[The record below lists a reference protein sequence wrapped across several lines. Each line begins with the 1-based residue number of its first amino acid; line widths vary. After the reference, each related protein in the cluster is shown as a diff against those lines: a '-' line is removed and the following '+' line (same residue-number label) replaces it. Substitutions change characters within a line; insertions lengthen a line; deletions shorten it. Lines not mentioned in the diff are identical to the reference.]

1 MGLLI
6 EGKWVDQLYD
16 TESNK
21 GRFVRDASKFRNWIT
36 PNGEPGPSGH
46 GGFNAEVNRYH
57 LYVSLACPWASR
69 TIIMRSLKGLQDV
82 IGLSIVNPFMG
93 AEGWT
98 FEPAAGVIADPLYLT
113 QFLYQLYTRAASNYS
128 GRVSVPV
135 LWDKQNHTIV
145 NNESAEIIR
154 MFNSA
159 FNDLAVQSEDF
170 APQELLPE
178 IDALNERILHAVNN
192 GVYRAGF
199 ATSQEAYEEAVVEL
213 FAMLDE
219 LEQRL
224 SNNRYLL
231 GNRITEADWRLF
243 TTFIRFDTVY
253 HGHFKCNLRRLV
265 DYKNLWAYTRELYQ
279 WPGIAETVNFDHIKT
294 HYYRSH
300 PKINPNQ
307 IVPLGPV
314 LNLTEPHQRESLPQH

>member
-6 EGKWVDQLYD
+6 EGKWVDQWYD

-69 TIIMRSLKGLQDV
+69 TIIMRSLKGLQDF

-98 FEPAAGVIADPLYLT
+98 FEPAAGVIADPLYQT

-135 LWDKQNHTIV
+135 LWDKHNQTIV

-170 APQELLPE
+170 APKELLPE

-231 GNRITEADWRLF
+231 EI
-243 TTFIRFDTVY
+243 
-253 HGHFKCNLRRLV
+253 
-265 DYKNLWAYTRELYQ
+265 
-279 WPGIAETVNFDHIKT
+279 
-294 HYYRSH
+294 
-300 PKINPNQ
+300 
-307 IVPLGPV
+307 
-314 LNLTEPHQRESLPQH
+314 ESLKPIGGYLPP